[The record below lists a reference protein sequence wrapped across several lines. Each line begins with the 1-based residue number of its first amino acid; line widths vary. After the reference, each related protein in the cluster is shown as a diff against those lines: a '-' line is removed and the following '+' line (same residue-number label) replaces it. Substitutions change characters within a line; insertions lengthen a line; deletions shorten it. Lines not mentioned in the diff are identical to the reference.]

1 MFMNMPQAQF
11 NFCRACQAENRLTAK
26 FCRQCGDML
35 IKPAEKKVA
44 EELPDLFYAALAE
57 PVEQEIQVPAVVCGQ
72 ENKPETS
79 EALVLHRTVIE
90 IKDFPGNCPGCN
102 VLVRQADL
110 FCLWCGH
117 KQAEKPKVLTKACA
131 GCKIQLPI
139 PANFCFHCGLDATCG
154 SLKTVR
160 PPTHMFAEEE
170 SELFPRFEV

>member
-1 MFMNMPQAQF
+1 MLMNMLQPQF

-35 IKPAEKKVA
+35 IKPAAKKVV
-44 EELPDLFYAALAE
+44 EQLPDLFYAALAE
-57 PVEQEIQVPAVVCGQ
+57 PAKEDNNVAGMDVAADP
-72 ENKPETS
+72 KPET
-79 EALVLHRTVIE
+79 ANDLLLHLPVIE
-90 IKDFPGNCPGCN
+90 TKGFPVNCPGCN

-117 KQAEKPKVLTKACA
+117 KQADKPKVLTKACA
-131 GCKIQLPI
+131 GCKIQLPM

-154 SLKTVR
+154 NLQTVR

-170 SELFPRFEV
+170 SDLFPRFEV